1 MPILVVALVLL
12 SSTPDGSSS
21 STNSGVAL
29 TPISVAPPPA
39 NPAADAP
46 CTSLLGDL
54 PTAIPTSSG
63 TLSGR
68 PAQSSWTY
76 VAAWGDPAIVLRC
89 GVPRPTELTPQSSAF
104 LVVTDGVTFLPV
116 KKGADTVFTAVDR
129 AAYIEI
135 TVPASYAQPP
145 LGPIADGIAK
155 ALPAVCLPQAS
166 PGQQPVDPA
175 KLCAERK

>member
-1 MPILVVALVLL
+1 MVVALVLL
-12 SSTPDGSSS
+12 GTSPKDTSSS
-21 STNSGVAL
+21 SGSGSGAAL

-54 PTAIPTSSG
+54 PTAIETSTG

-89 GVPRPTELTPQSSAF
+89 GVPRPSQLTPQSSAF
-104 LVVTDGVTFLPV
+104 LVVTDGVTFLPE
-116 KKGADTVFTAVDR
+116 KKGGDTIFTAVDR

-135 TVPASYAQPP
+135 TVPSSYAQPP

-175 KLCAERK
+175 RLCAERK